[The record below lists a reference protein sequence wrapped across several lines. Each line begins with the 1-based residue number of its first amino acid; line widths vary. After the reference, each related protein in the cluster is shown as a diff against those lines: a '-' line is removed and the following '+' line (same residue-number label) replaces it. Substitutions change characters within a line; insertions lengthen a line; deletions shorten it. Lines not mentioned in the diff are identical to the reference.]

1 MNDLLF
7 GAENVH
13 LKVLKNTLLFGV
25 LFGRK
30 RRRRICPFKSCKTT
44 LLLGVLFGR
53 KRRGGFRGGLGGRKI
68 GGGIRR
74 NNLGRIFFVFLQH
87 SNGKYILIKIFKIK
101 KVSI

>member
-1 MNDLLF
+1 MLLIYNNFICFILIHIKLLNVKMNDLLF
-7 GAENVH
+7 GAENVR

-53 KRRGGFRGGLGGRKI
+53 KRRGGFEAD
-68 GGGIRR
+68 
-74 NNLGRIFFVFLQH
+74 
-87 SNGKYILIKIFKIK
+87 
-101 KVSI
+101 